1 MSTMQAVILA
11 GGKGTRLR
19 PLTLHTPKPVMPLA
33 GQPFLAYQLD
43 LLKRIDVRDVVLSLS
58 YQPQKIEDVF
68 GDGSHHDTL
77 IRYVVEAQPLGTA
90 GAFKNARD
98 VIDSR
103 TIVFNGDILTDID
116 LGEVVKFHEARKAAV
131 TIVLTPVENPRA
143 YGLVET
149 EADGAVRRF
158 LEKPKGDEIT
168 TNNINAGIYVIE
180 PDILN
185 HIPADEVFSF
195 EYDLFPKLLAK
206 GVPVFGF
213 TSTDY
218 WIDIGTP
225 RRFLRA
231 NLDLIAGKLPHAPV
245 APRVRGERVDAKA
258 TVDELSWVAA
268 DATIK
273 PGAQIVNSVIEPNC
287 VIEEKSVIQNS
298 VVRRATRIG
307 QSVTLRDAIVGQG
320 SHIGRF
326 SSVERVALG
335 DKSVLTDYTIIGD
348 LA

>member
-1 MSTMQAVILA
+1 MPGQFGRKKPPGKEADRRADEVIIA
-11 GGKGTRLR
+11 
-19 PLTLHTPKPVMPLA
+19 
-33 GQPFLAYQLD
+33 
-43 LLKRIDVRDVVLSLS
+43 
-58 YQPQKIEDVF
+58 
-68 GDGSHHDTL
+68 HHDTL